1 MITVY
6 DQGVCVGECADLFH
20 AFAPLNGQLYCF
32 FRRHRIDDGKRGE
45 SALWMAEWTG
55 RKLIRERHL
64 LDGCEDPRVIVH
76 QGEILVFTV
85 CPPQACH
92 VLFSYPSGRT
102 INLVM
107 PEGLPMGKNWQPY
120 SDGSHVMVLHSFQ
133 PWRWLDIDIYS
144 GRVSVMSE
152 QDLGLLGRASHDN
165 YSIWRGGS
173 NALRVNGEVR
183 GTGHLTYMP
192 HTHQP
197 FLWKDTRAIFP
208 AIFPTDWGIVDPVSL
223 WESPDGLHLSISC
236 SERDWFSSQRFAS
249 YILDLPEEIWHTT
262 PIPTTALA
270 ATRPTHPR
278 SPVSVP

>member
-20 AFAPLNGQLYCF
+20 AFAPLGDQLYCF

-55 RKLIRERHL
+55 RKLVRERHL

-120 SDGSHVMVLHSFQ
+120 SDGSRVSVLHSFV
-133 PWRWLDIDIYS
+133 PLRWLDIDIYS
-144 GRVSVMSE
+144 GRVTVTSE
-152 QDLGLLGRASHDN
+152 QDVGLEGRAPHDG
-165 YSIWRGGS
+165 YSVWRGGS
-173 NALRVNGEVR
+173 NALWVDGAIE
-183 GTGHLTYMP
+183 GMGHFTAGSAMHWPFKWTYGKEFSAATLLLP
-192 HTHQP
+192 NCR
-197 FLWKDTRAIFP
+197 LEWCGVID
-208 AIFPTDWGIVDPVSL
+208 PTSRWDNKLAV
-223 WESPDGLHLSISC
+223 SC

-249 YILDLPEEIWHTT
+249 YIIDLEEN
-262 PIPTTALA
+262 
-270 ATRPTHPR
+270 
-278 SPVSVP
+278 